1 MDSCPPVR
9 LPHKWS
15 RLDYDDLVSYPIPS
29 AKVLLE
35 SRLRMVLD
43 GSPYT
48 VRSVHD
54 GLRVERPYDK
64 DRTRTP
70 YSYFLRLNEKH
81 SRAQFFRYY
90 WPNSEGEAPHHWNR
104 DPDRIGESIKSELA
118 TMGWQ
123 RGRSPAEW
131 FSAILGTIIWLAL
144 PGTIAAF
151 SGQAWFLA
159 VFGSVLLAVGIVIVV
174 GAVVLLRR
182 SRTRV

>member
-1 MDSCPPVR
+1 M
-9 LPHKWS
+9 
-15 RLDYDDLVSYPIPS
+15 DYDDLVSDPIPS

-43 GSPYT
+43 GSPYS

-70 YSYFLRLNEKH
+70 YSYSLRLNEKQ
-81 SRAQFFRYY
+81 SRARFFRLY
-90 WPNSEGEAPHHWNR
+90 WPNSEGERPHHWNR

-118 TMGWQ
+118 MMGWKL
-123 RGRSPAEW
+123 GRTRREW
-131 FSAILGTIIWLAL
+131 LSAILGTIIWLAL
-144 PGTIAAF
+144 PGTIAAY

-159 VFGSVLLAVGIVIVV
+159 IFGAVLLAVGTVIVV
-174 GAVVLLRR
+174 GVVVLLRR
-182 SRTRV
+182 SRSGA

>member
-1 MDSCPPVR
+1 MSD
-9 LPHKWS
+9 
-15 RLDYDDLVSYPIPS
+15 PIPS

-43 GSPYT
+43 GSPYS

-70 YSYFLRLNEKH
+70 YSYSLRLNEKH
-81 SRAQFFRYY
+81 SRARFFRLY
-90 WPNSEGEAPHHWNR
+90 WPNSEGERPHHWNR

-118 TMGWQ
+118 MMGWKL
-123 RGRSPAEW
+123 GRTRREW
-131 FSAILGTIIWLAL
+131 LSAILGTIIWLAL
-144 PGTIAAF
+144 PGTIAAY

-159 VFGSVLLAVGIVIVV
+159 IFGAVLLAVGTVIVV
-174 GAVVLLRR
+174 GVVVLLRR
-182 SRTRV
+182 SRSGA